1 MVILPIQFPDAPY
14 LWSYLL
20 LSINDLSF
28 CYPNSSASVLHHISL
43 EVAQGEILGLLGPN
57 GAGKTTLVSL
67 LVGLLKPASGAIMIG
82 DKPAVL
88 GRKDV
93 ALAPQEYAFYPQL
106 SIRENLSYFA
116 GVLGGHN
123 NKSIEQLIDHC
134 SLTSVASIPSG
145 KLSGGEKRRL
155 NLAITLLQNPKILI
169 LDEPTAN
176 VDPASRAQIIELV
189 QKQNALGTTII
200 YTSHL
205 LGEVQSFCQ
214 TMALIHKGT
223 IALSGELNRLL
234 SAHHPILELNY
245 LELNNEQRQQLL
257 TIAPEAKA
265 RGQHKFDIPIAQGA
279 QGAIQLLE
287 RLGETKLAPDSFS
300 FAQGS
305 LEELFLS
312 ITESDSPRP

>member
-1 MVILPIQFPDAPY
+1 M
-14 LWSYLL
+14 
-20 LSINDLSF
+20 LSINNLSF
-28 CYPNSSASVLHHISL
+28 CYPNSSTSVLHNISL
-43 EVAQGEILGLLGPN
+43 EIAPGEILGLLGPN

-67 LVGLLKPASGAIMIG
+67 LVGLLKPASGSITIG

-116 GVLGGHN
+116 GILGGHN
-123 NKSIEQLIDHC
+123 KKSIEQLIGHC
-134 SLTSVASIPSG
+134 SLISVASIPAG

-155 NLAITLLQNPKILI
+155 NLAITLLQNPKLLI

-189 QKQNALGTTII
+189 QQQNAQGTTII

-234 SAHHPILELNY
+234 SAHHPILELNF
-245 LELNNEQRQQLL
+245 LELNDDQKQQLL
-257 TIAPEAKA
+257 TIAPDAKA
-265 RGQHKFDIPIAQGA
+265 RDQHQFDIPMEQGA
-279 QGAIQLLE
+279 HGAIQLLE
-287 RLGETKLAPDSFS
+287 QLAKAKLPPDSFS

-312 ITESDSPRP
+312 ITDSDSPRP